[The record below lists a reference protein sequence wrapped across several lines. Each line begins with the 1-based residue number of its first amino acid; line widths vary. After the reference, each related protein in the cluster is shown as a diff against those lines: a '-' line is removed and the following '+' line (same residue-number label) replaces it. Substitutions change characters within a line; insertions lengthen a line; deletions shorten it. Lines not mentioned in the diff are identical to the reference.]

1 MFCAAVMGGGV
12 GGGGAVSDR
21 CLPQSMGLSCLA
33 LQTHA
38 TALPLKKSCSTVTQ
52 AAIVVVMEARDA
64 AEETGALSFSSAM
77 PSEARHIQRD
87 GNSTFVQRVALFLV
101 QAQNNRAPES
111 MRLPRTLPVGRT
123 RRWL

>member
-1 MFCAAVMGGGV
+1 M
-12 GGGGAVSDR
+12 SDR

-33 LQTHA
+33 PQTHA
-38 TALPLKKSCSTVTQ
+38 AALPLQKSCSTVTQ
-52 AAIVVVMEARDA
+52 AAIVVDVMEARDA

-77 PSEARHIQRD
+77 PSEARHLQRD

-111 MRLPRTLPVGRT
+111 MRLPRTLPVGW
-123 RRWL
+123 RWL